1 MTKHSNIGELY
12 RRTRALAAEMD
23 IKIASSSSAV
33 IQEVPELFAHVTA
46 PHRHTQT
53 DPTTIAILAKPRPV
67 NTERALQFHIDK
79 EFKHV

>member
-1 MTKHSNIGELY
+1 MTKRSNIGELY
-12 RRTRALAAEMD
+12 RRARAIAAEMD
-23 IKIASSSSAV
+23 IKIAPSPSAV

-53 DPTTIAILAKPRPV
+53 DPTIIVILAKPRPV
-67 NTERALQFHIDK
+67 NMEHALQFHIDK